1 MRDEQASDVP
11 EISIEEIIQKI
22 KDEAARRKTAETG
35 TAADNGG
42 GCNNGAGAGMP
53 HMSGGGGLSKINF
66 PAERINLLIN
76 NSRSKSAARDKIPRA
91 LNRFPVNKSKLLQKI
106 ILKFYELLFR
116 EQRGINNEILDVL
129 QELSGA
135 QSETARRLGETAEAL
150 KIAAEVRDAL
160 SARLGGLEGK
170 MGELE
175 GKVGSISGAQSETAE
190 ALKAAAEVRD
200 ALSARLG
207 GLEGKAGELE
217 GKAEGLAIYAGKTD
231 IEISALLNGNK
242 TNAAEIQKTA
252 AQLDEIRKKFIGAFP
267 EENHIFDAMYA
278 AFEETFR
285 GTRQDIKERQKAYL
299 PAVKEAYDRTGG
311 APVIDAGCGRGEWLE
326 ILKENG
332 INAKGIELNKIMA
345 GICRGLNI
353 SVEESDIVAYLK
365 TLPADTLSAVT
376 GFHIIEHM
384 PFKSLL
390 SFLEESFRV
399 LKPGGI
405 AVYET
410 PNPENLLVSGYT
422 FYIDPF
428 HIKPLAPVTMQ
439 FILKDRGFSNVEIKR
454 LHKYSDY
461 YDISEENKFI
471 NENFYN
477 EMDYAIIGFK

>member
-1 MRDEQASDVP
+1 MQFGDKMRDEYASDVP

-22 KDEAARRKTAETG
+22 KDEAARRNTAETG
-35 TAADNGG
+35 TASANGSG
-42 GCNNGAGAGMP
+42 HNNGAGMLNKPYGP
-53 HMSGGGGLSKINF
+53 NKINF
-66 PAERINLLIN
+66 PSERINLLIN
-76 NSRSKSAARDKIPRA
+76 NSRSKSAVRNKIPRA

-116 EQRGINNEILDVL
+116 EQREVNNDILDVL
-129 QELSGA
+129 QELSGV
-135 QSETARRLGETAEAL
+135 QSKTARRLAEVTEAL
-150 KIAAEVRDAL
+150 SGAAGVRNAMRE
-160 SARLGGLEGK
+160 RLDGLEGK
-170 MGELE
+170 
-175 GKVGSISGAQSETAE
+175 V
-190 ALKAAAEVRD
+190 
-200 ALSARLG
+200 
-207 GLEGKAGELE
+207 
-217 GKAEGLAIYAGKTD
+217 EGLGVYAGKTNM
-231 IEISALLNGNK
+231 EISALINGNK
-242 TNAAEIQKTA
+242 TNIAEIQKMA
-252 AQLDEIRKKFIGAFP
+252 AQLEEIRKRFIGPFS

-285 GTRQDIKERQKAYL
+285 GTRQDIKERQKAFL
-299 PAVKEAYDRTGG
+299 PAVKESYDRTGG

-365 TLPADTLSAVT
+365 SLPADSLSAVT

-384 PFKSLL
+384 PFKSLVL
-390 SFLEESFRV
+390 FLEESFRV

-428 HIKPLAPVTMQ
+428 HIKPLVPVTMQ

-454 LHKYSDY
+454 LHKYSDH

-471 NENFYN
+471 NKNFYN
-477 EMDYAIIGFK
+477 EMDYAIIAFK

>member
-135 QSETARRLGETAEAL
+135 QSETARRLG
-150 KIAAEVRDAL
+150 
-160 SARLGGLEGK
+160 
-170 MGELE
+170 
-175 GKVGSISGAQSETAE
+175 ETAE